1 MTGPLRVEAPTA
13 GLAEA
18 LIQRLRAFPT
28 EVNDTGD
35 VCEVEVTLIGNPDRA
50 VVQVLNG
57 VDEWLVENKLPSVR
71 VHLAEHV
78 YTLRAPR
85 PS

>member
-1 MTGPLRVEAPTA
+1 M
-13 GLAEA
+13 
-18 LIQRLRAFPT
+18 
-28 EVNDTGD
+28 
-35 VCEVEVTLIGNPDRA
+35 TLIGNPDRA

-57 VDEWLVENKLPSVR
+57 VDEWLVENGLPSVR